1 MYEDHSGEFVCGY
14 CGLNDLC
21 FYFLDE
27 IKCSFSK
34 ANENPDDIYL
44 FIYFLLTGSCPLERY
59 GSSTMMDLRWLF
71 SPLLQVSNIQTAVAQ

>member
-34 ANENPDDIYL
+34 ANENPDDIYFF
-44 FIYFLLTGSCPLERY
+44 FI
-59 GSSTMMDLRWLF
+59 DW
-71 SPLLQVSNIQTAVAQ
+71 

>member
-1 MYEDHSGEFVCGY
+1 MIYVFI
-14 CGLNDLC
+14 
-21 FYFLDE
+21 FLDE

-34 ANENPDDIYL
+34 ANENPDDIY
-44 FIYFLLTGSCPLERY
+44 FFLLTGSCPLERY

>member
-34 ANENPDDIYL
+34 ANENPRRHL
-44 FIYFLLTGSCPLERY
+44 FFFIGWQLSTGEVWIQYSD
-59 GSSTMMDLRWLF
+59 GSQMVVQSSVTSIKYTDSGGTVTR
-71 SPLLQVSNIQTAVAQ
+71 

>member
-1 MYEDHSGEFVCGY
+1 MIYVFI
-14 CGLNDLC
+14 
-21 FYFLDE
+21 FLDE

-34 ANENPDDIYL
+34 ANENPDDIY
-44 FIYFLLTGSCPLERY
+44 IFLLTGSCPLERY

>member
-34 ANENPDDIYL
+34 ANENPDDIYFV
-44 FIYFLLTGSCPLERY
+44 FIDWQLSTGEVWIQY
-59 GSSTMMDLRWLF
+59 NDGSQMVVQSSVTSIKYTDSGGTVTR
-71 SPLLQVSNIQTAVAQ
+71 

>member
-34 ANENPDDIYL
+34 ANENPIRHL
-44 FIYFLLTGSCPLERY
+44 FFLLAGSCPLERY

>member
-27 IKCSFSK
+27 IKCSFSQ
-34 ANENPDDIYL
+34 ANENPRRHL
-44 FIYFLLTGSCPLERY
+44 FFFIDR
-59 GSSTMMDLRWLF
+59 
-71 SPLLQVSNIQTAVAQ
+71 

>member
-1 MYEDHSGEFVCGY
+1 MIYF
-14 CGLNDLC
+14 
-21 FYFLDE
+21 FIFLDE

-34 ANENPDDIYL
+34 ANENPDDIY
-44 FIYFLLTGSCPLERY
+44 FFLLTGSCPLERY

>member
-21 FYFLDE
+21 FYFVGE

-34 ANENPDDIYL
+34 ANENPDDIH
-44 FIYFLLTGSCPLERY
+44 FFLLTGSCPLERY

-71 SPLLQVSNIQTAVAQ
+71 SPLLQVSNIQTVVAQ